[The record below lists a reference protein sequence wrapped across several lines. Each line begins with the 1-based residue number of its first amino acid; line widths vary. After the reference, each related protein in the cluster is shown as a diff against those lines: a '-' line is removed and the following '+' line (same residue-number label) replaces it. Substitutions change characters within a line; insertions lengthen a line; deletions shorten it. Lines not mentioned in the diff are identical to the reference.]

1 MKASCIRT
9 QLRPLITAASVGMA
23 LWASAPTGNA
33 QTLAWREQEAIGWA
47 CGGIG
52 LEERQ
57 ALKILEAK
65 ANAVMLFVAGGR
77 GTLVADVRLRVVSAG
92 DATRG
97 LEIVADGPVCVLQ
110 LPAGSWNIEARHGET
125 VRARTAILKPQDTGN
140 PQRLQF
146 AFPEE
151 SNGSPRASQEES
163 SGVSDWGRVGR

>member
-1 MKASCIRT
+1 MQASRVRT
-9 QLRPLITAASVGMA
+9 QLRSLIAAASVGMA

-57 ALKILEAK
+57 ALKTLEAK

-77 GTLVADVRLRVVSAG
+77 GTLVADVRLRVVSAS

-110 LPAGSWNIEARHGET
+110 LPAGSWDIEARHGDT
-125 VRARTAILKPQDTGN
+125 VRARTALLKPQDTGN

-146 AFPEE
+146 AFPEQ
-151 SNGSPRASQEES
+151 SNGSPKASQEES

>member
-1 MKASCIRT
+1 MQAPCVRTRFRSLIAVAST
-9 QLRPLITAASVGMA
+9 TMA
-23 LWASAPTGNA
+23 LWASAPAGHA
-33 QTLAWREQEAIGWA
+33 QTLTWREQEAIGWA

-97 LEIVADGPVCVLQ
+97 LEVAADGPICVLQ
-110 LPAGSWNIEARHGET
+110 LPAGSWNIEARQGET
-125 VRARTAILKPQDTGN
+125 VRARTVLLKPQDTGN

-151 SNGSPRASQEES
+151 SNGSPKASQEES

>member
-1 MKASCIRT
+1 MHASSVHFRF
-9 QLRPLITAASVGMA
+9 RALIATASAGLALYAASPA
-23 LWASAPTGNA
+23 GNA
-33 QTLAWREQEAIGWA
+33 QTLAWREQDAIGWA

-77 GTLVADVRLRVVSAG
+77 GTLVADIRLRVVAAA

-97 LEIVADGPVCVLQ
+97 LEIVADGPICVLQ
-110 LPAGSWNIEARHGET
+110 LPAGSWNIEARHGDT
-125 VRARTAILKPQDTGN
+125 VRTRTVLLKTQDTGQ

-151 SNGSPRASQEES
+151 SGGSPKASEEEA

>member
-9 QLRPLITAASVGMA
+9 QLRPLIAAASVGMA

-125 VRARTAILKPQDTGN
+125 VRARTALLKPQDTGN

>member
-1 MKASCIRT
+1 MRA
-9 QLRPLITAASVGMA
+9 LRSHHRLQSLIVAASAGVA
-23 LWASAPTGNA
+23 LWATASAGNA
-33 QTLAWREQEAIGWA
+33 QTLAWREQDAIGWA

-65 ANAVMLFVAGGR
+65 ANAVMLFVAGSR
-77 GTLVADVRLRVVSAG
+77 GTLVADVMLRVVSAG

-97 LEIVADGPVCVLQ
+97 LEVAADGPICVLQ
-110 LPAGSWNIEARHGET
+110 LPAGSWNIEARQGET
-125 VRARTAILKPQDTGN
+125 MRARTVLLKPQDTGN

-151 SNGSPRASQEES
+151 SNGSPKASQEES

>member
-1 MKASCIRT
+1 MDASRVGCR
-9 QLRPLITAASVGMA
+9 LRSLVAEASVGLGLCA
-23 LWASAPTGNA
+23 AAPAGNA
-33 QTLAWREQEAIGWA
+33 QTLAWREQDAIGWA

-57 ALKILEAK
+57 SLKILEAK

-77 GTLVADVRLRVVSAG
+77 GTLVADVRLRVVAAA

-97 LEIVADGPVCVLQ
+97 LEIVADGPICVLQ
-110 LPAGSWNIEARHGET
+110 LPAGSWSIEARHGDT
-125 VRARTAILKPQDTGN
+125 VRTRTVLLTAQDTGQ

-151 SNGSPRASQEES
+151 SGGSPKASQEES

>member
-1 MKASCIRT
+1 MHASRVHLK
-9 QLRPLITAASVGMA
+9 LRSLIAAASAGLSLCA
-23 LWASAPTGNA
+23 AAPAGNA
-33 QTLAWREQEAIGWA
+33 QTLAWREQDAVGWA

-77 GTLVADVRLRVVSAG
+77 GTLVADVRLRVVSAA

-97 LEIVADGPVCVLQ
+97 LEIVADGPICVLQ
-110 LPAGSWNIEARHGET
+110 LPAGSWSIEARHGDT
-125 VRARTAILKPQDTGN
+125 LRTRTAVLKAQDSGQ

-151 SNGSPRASQEES
+151 SGSSPKASESES

>member
-9 QLRPLITAASVGMA
+9 QLRPLIAAASVGMA

>member
-1 MKASCIRT
+1 MHTSRIHIR
-9 QLRPLITAASVGMA
+9 LRSRIAAASAGLVLCVAAAG
-23 LWASAPTGNA
+23 SNA
-33 QTLAWREQEAIGWA
+33 QTLAWREQDAIGWA

-77 GTLVADVRLRVVSAG
+77 GTLVADVRLRVVAAG

-97 LEIVADGPVCVLQ
+97 LEIVADGPICVLQ
-110 LPAGSWNIEARHGET
+110 LPAGSWNIEARHGDT
-125 VRARTAILKPQDTGN
+125 VRSRTALLKAQDTGQ

-151 SNGSPRASQEES
+151 SGGGPKASPEES

>member
-1 MKASCIRT
+1 MIVLPGRSVLGRLTGAAA
-9 QLRPLITAASVGMA
+9 LIAALCGAAQAVG
-23 LWASAPTGNA
+23 A

-65 ANAVMLFVAGGR
+65 ANTVMLFVAGSR
-77 GTLVADVRLRVVSAG
+77 GTLIADTQLRVLSAG

-110 LPAGSWNIEARHGET
+110 LPAGNWSIEARHGDT
-125 VRARTAILKPQDTGN
+125 TRTRALQLKAQDTGN
-140 PQRLQF
+140 PQRIQF

-151 SNGSPRASQEES
+151 SNGSPKASQEES

>member
-9 QLRPLITAASVGMA
+9 QLRPLIAAASVGMA

-110 LPAGSWNIEARHGET
+110 LPAGSWNIEARHGKT